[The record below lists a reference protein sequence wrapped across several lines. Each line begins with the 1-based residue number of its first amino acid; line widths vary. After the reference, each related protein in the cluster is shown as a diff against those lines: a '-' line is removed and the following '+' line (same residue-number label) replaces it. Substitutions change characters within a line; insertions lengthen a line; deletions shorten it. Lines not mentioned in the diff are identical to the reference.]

1 MHLLKD
7 NSAKELLFN
16 MSCLYLPDE
25 LNRLFIQQPG
35 SLSSYFDEQL
45 DPAYT
50 DDLSYMMAIDYKT
63 YMLDDILQKVDR
75 ASMSVSLEGREP
87 FLDQHIIEFAA
98 RLPSAY
104 KMHNGI
110 KKYILRQIVHQY
122 VPQSMMERPKMGFG
136 IPIAAWLK
144 DELRH
149 FVDEAFDPAFV
160 QQQGIFRQEEL
171 DQLKK
176 QFYGGKEQLYTKV
189 WYYLMFQL
197 WYKQWM

>member
-1 MHLLKD
+1 
-7 NSAKELLFN
+7 
-16 MSCLYLPDE
+16 
-25 LNRLFIQQPG
+25 
-35 SLSSYFDEQL
+35 
-45 DPAYT
+45 
-50 DDLSYMMAIDYKT
+50 
-63 YMLDDILQKVDR
+63 
-75 ASMSVSLEGREP
+75 
-87 FLDQHIIEFAA
+87 
-98 RLPSAY
+98 
-104 KMHNGI
+104 
-110 KKYILRQIVHQY
+110 
-122 VPQSMMERPKMGFG
+122 MMERPKMGFG